1 MATFCVML
9 TSSFSV
15 GAAQDQFAEGDRLL
29 AINGEELAKKSFFA
43 ITALA
48 TGKTGTKVKLLVS
61 TAKDETREVIA
72 RLSSTQVESVSTRW
86 QASIPVIKI
95 AFFASQTKFDLVN
108 SLERLAPSQAV
119 VLDLRGNPG
128 GDFYTA
134 LESADLFIPE
144 GKLLASAIGKD
155 KQTPYRSSGIRKY
168 LKFKLFIWQ
177 NHGTASAAEVF
188 TAALTENNRAVSIGE
203 NSYGKGT
210 KQNIIE
216 LSDGSAL
223 ILTTEYFVTPN
234 GVKYNRIGLQP
245 THKLKTFRNFS
256 LPTGSRS
263 PNQIR

>member
-245 THKLKTFRNFS
+245 THKLKTFLHNP
-256 LPTGSRS
+256 LITLKK
-263 PNQIR
+263 